1 MADDDKH
8 FNSVNSE
15 AVECRVE
22 YRDRVYPR
30 QFDKTY
36 NDIIIMQ

>member
-1 MADDDKH
+1 MADYDDKH

-15 AVECRVE
+15 AVECR
-22 YRDRVYPR
+22 DRVYPR
-30 QFDKTY
+30 QFDKTD